1 MRECRWDATCVAGV
15 CVSGYGACALKA
27 CRKCGVFCGR
37 RAPRG
42 YASKGLQVEEG
53 VKPYGAAC
61 KETLE
66 NTIQYYTYTLNDK
79 ISDAAALW
87 GVVHGGRAT
96 RSCVSKLHGIN
107 QDLLKLTASMQAEEG
122 EEC

>member
-1 MRECRWDATCVAGV
+1 MASVDTCVSLLGV
-15 CVSGYGACALKA
+15 DAAFAEFGRVQSQATAALA
-27 CRKCGVFCGR
+27 Q
-37 RAPRG
+37 
-42 YASKGLQVEEG
+42 LQNL
-53 VKPYGAAC
+53 PTADCAAC

-87 GVVHGGRAT
+87 DVVHGGRAT
-96 RSCVSKLHGIN
+96 RSCVSKLHRIN